1 MMKTD
6 LIKQIAKQTVNNIIF
21 TAVFLLLATAC
32 RNDELVTSPAPNPPA
47 GKDKA
52 QVTIAI
58 HIPGM
63 RTPGTRAVND
73 ETLGFPISVLAF
85 KVEGGQEKLKFMKVF
100 QTQFDPGA
108 PNVNT
113 GSNPFT
119 MHLRGIDEGD
129 YNRLCILTSTDAT
142 GKLTAGTSTFDNL
155 KQLDITGGMDAA
167 TGQYVKYEIPMYGEL
182 KLATQNGISIKA
194 GVSKVFTEEVKFL
207 RAMARI
213 EVKKQNGP
221 GTVDAVLEKVYFCRS
236 VKNGRIYGDKNNY
249 TTTQNLPGSLEAN
262 ITPVECGSISPA
274 NMTVEQ
280 NLSTPIYAYEQPASG
295 TIGTDG
301 ARIIIK
307 IAGIHSGFY
316 PVDFIDDGTHG
327 NPEGT
332 PIPIRRNHKYL
343 FNITAVNAP
352 GYVTLEEA
360 LQSKEIFTNKPNSPI
375 TGNLITVPEDYK
387 NITFNDANFLA
398 VSETKF
404 TLRGKHEATSTL
416 NKLKIKTDYAKGWT
430 ISAYRGDGTPM
441 PLDGWLKVS
450 AYSANVPGESTIS
463 ILNSGRGRKNGYLLL
478 RAGRLTV
485 KVYVDQPCKV
495 PLEYVAEYNLAGG
508 AQYQYYKPS
517 LTPPHTDVE
526 LRWAAN
532 HENNQSGYYSWWI
545 CKGEHDYTYNP
556 NHKNIFD
563 DYFFTSGAGK
573 GYHFPSEWEWR
584 GAWGTSLITT
594 YYPFTLQNK
603 NEAMEIKG
611 VKNTYGATYCY
622 AGNGIFYALRFKKAT
637 GPANDGSGGNPS
649 VFPEA
654 TDNSMACAY
663 RYEFI
668 GNLNS
673 DNNTDRLKVQCVYLG
688 DDSPLPDLVGEIA
701 TPGWWVAHA
710 GQTITREFPATGFI
724 NGNQLHHRGKI
735 GFYMINKRDGAD
747 VQMMKFERNMNS
759 YLAHLGYGY
768 LSGTYPLRLFTNE

>member
-32 RNDELVTSPAPNPPA
+32 RNDELVTSPALNPPT
-47 GKDKA
+47 GQDKA

-73 ETLGFPISVLAF
+73 ETIGFPISVLAF

-100 QTQFDPGA
+100 QTHSDPGA
-108 PNVNT
+108 PDVNT
-113 GSNPFT
+113 GSNPFA

-129 YNRLCILTSTDAT
+129 YNRLCILTSTDVT

-155 KQLDITGGMDAA
+155 KQLDITGGMDPA
-167 TGQYVKYEIPMYGEL
+167 TGQYVKNEIPMYGEL

-213 EVKKQNGP
+213 EVKKQHGP

-236 VKNGRIYGDKNNY
+236 VKNGRIYGDKDNY

-262 ITPVECGSISPA
+262 ITPVDCGSISPA

-360 LQSKEIFTNKPNSPI
+360 MQSKEIFTNKPNSPI

-387 NITFNDANFLA
+387 YITFNDANFLA

-416 NKLKIKTDYAKGWT
+416 NKLKIKTDYAKEWT

-441 PLDGWLKVS
+441 PSDGWLKVS
-450 AYSANVPGESTIS
+450 ASSANVPGESTIS
-463 ILNSGRGRKNGYLLL
+463 ILNNGKGFRSGYLILS
-478 RAGRLTV
+478 AGRLTA
-485 KVYVDQPCKV
+485 KVNVSQIGKLPI
-495 PLEYVAEYNLAGG
+495 EYVPEYNLTGTPG
-508 AQYQYYKPS
+508 TS
-517 LTPPHTDVE
+517 LSF
-526 LRWAAN
+526 AN
-532 HENNQSGYYSWWI
+532 SHKNDQSGYYNWYVATGTHHASL
-545 CKGEHDYTYNP
+545 NP
-556 NHKNIFD
+556 
-563 DYFFTSGAGK
+563 SGAK
-573 GYHFPSEWEWR
+573 LFESPLLKDKYHLPTKEEWAGVTSYEGIVFFNLTSAFPPIFKYE
-584 GAWGTSLITT
+584 
-594 YYPFTLQNK
+594 K
-603 NEAMEIKG
+603 NEPVTVAGDQQTYACSYKG
-611 VKNTYGATYCY
+611 FNSTNNIC
-622 AGNGIFYALRFKKAT
+622 YALRFRAT
-637 GPANDGSGGNPS
+637 SNGSPS
-649 VFPEA
+649 FPPA
-654 TDNSMACAY
+654 TDNSMLCAY
-663 RYEFI
+663 RYEFVGTCQD
-668 GNLNS
+668 GNL
-673 DNNTDRLKVQCVYLG
+673 DYHFQVTVRYLG
-688 DDSPLPDLVGEIA
+688 ESFTGNIDTVSDES
-701 TPGWWVAHA
+701 WWNNNNSND
-710 GQTITREFPATGFI
+710 IKRIFPATGYYDHNNTLVKRGIAVYYSSSSPYTEHGLYTMSADGRAPVLIYI
-724 NGNQLHHRGKI
+724 NFAPQTTCQGTTNKIARHTIRPFSNQ
-735 GFYMINKRDGAD
+735 
-747 VQMMKFERNMNS
+747 
-759 YLAHLGYGY
+759 
-768 LSGTYPLRLFTNE
+768 